1 MNQSY
6 GECPHSCSRA
16 CAAPASM
23 ASNGCARHRSGRRA
37 RALSRSALG
46 LAALALALAAGPCF
60 AGAWVQDEGA
70 ALVILKASHS
80 DGGAVYNSHSQSRN
94 FPDAGRSRQDQLNL
108 YAEYALSADLTL
120 VGNFYF
126 SKADYR
132 NDASYGDRHA
142 TGWADQEVGLRYRLD
157 PDGRDGPWQGAAQV
171 LALIPG
177 YGRQDW
183 RDVANDRDHPALG
196 QGDYGAEL
204 RYSVGRGYRAG
215 SLDGY
220 VDLGAAVRLRGG
232 DAADE
237 ARLDISSGLALAP
250 RWMLIGELN
259 VIQGLGNGNGPNP
272 VYAPGDS
279 TPIRGNNYDLT
290 KLQASLLH
298 TLPGGTQLQLGYQ
311 QPLAG
316 RNTGGAGGPFVAA
329 WWRF

>member
-1 MNQSY
+1 MNHLHDERARSWS
-6 GECPHSCSRA
+6 HA
-16 CAAPASM
+16 CAAPSFLDDP
-23 ASNGCARHRSGRRA
+23 GGPRPRRRA
-37 RALSRSALG
+37 RAWSTLALG
-46 LAALALALAAGPCF
+46 LAAAVAAAPCF
-60 AGAWVQDEGA
+60 AGAWVQDDGA
-70 ALVILKASHS
+70 GLAILKASHS
-80 DGGAVYNSHSQSRN
+80 DGGAVYNSHGQDQN

-108 YAEYALSADLTL
+108 YAEYGLSADLTL
-120 VGNFYF
+120 VGNVYF
-126 SKADYR
+126 SKIGYR
-132 NDASYGDRHA
+132 NDSGYGNQHT
-142 TGWADQEVGLRYRLD
+142 TGWADQEIGLRYRLD
-157 PDGRDGPWQGAAQV
+157 PDGRDGPWQGALQV

-177 YGRQDW
+177 YSRQD
-183 RDVANDRDHPALG
+183 AADRDRPALG

-215 SLDGY
+215 TRDGY

-232 DAADE
+232 DSADE

-272 VYAPGDS
+272 VYAPG
-279 TPIRGNNYDLT
+279 TPILGNNFDLT

-298 TLPGGTQLQLGYQ
+298 TLPGGAQLQLGYQ
-311 QPLAG
+311 QPVAG

>member
-1 MNQSY
+1 
-6 GECPHSCSRA
+6 
-16 CAAPASM
+16 M
-23 ASNGCARHRSGRRA
+23 ANTGGLRQQPGRRT
-37 RALSRSALG
+37 RALLPALALG
-46 LAALALALAAGPCF
+46 LAAMAAGPCF

-70 ALVILKASHS
+70 ALAILKASHS
-80 DGGAVYNSHSQSRN
+80 DGGAVYNSHGQSQN
-94 FPDAGRSRQDQLNL
+94 FPDAGRSRQDQLNF
-108 YAEYALSADLTL
+108 YAEYGLSADLTL

-126 SKADYR
+126 SKVGYR
-132 NDASYGDRHA
+132 NDSGYGDQHT
-142 TGWADQEVGLRYRLD
+142 TGWADQEIGLRYRLD
-157 PDGRDGPWQGAAQV
+157 PDGRDGPWQGAVQV

-177 YGRQDW
+177 YGRQGAD
-183 RDVANDRDHPALG
+183 DRDHPALG

-215 SLDGY
+215 SRDGY

-232 DAADE
+232 DSADE

-272 VYAPGDS
+272 VYAPG

-311 QPLAG
+311 QPVAG

>member
-6 GECPHSCSRA
+6 GERPRSWSRVCATPSSVAGNGRTRSLPGKCA
-16 CAAPASM
+16 CALS
-23 ASNGCARHRSGRRA
+23 
-37 RALSRSALG
+37 ALALG
-46 LAALALALAAGPCF
+46 LAALAAGPCF

-70 ALVILKASHS
+70 ALAILKASHS
-80 DGGAVYNSHSQSRN
+80 DGGAVYNSHGQDQN

-126 SKADYR
+126 SKVGYR
-132 NDASYGDRHA
+132 NDSGYGNQHT
-142 TGWADQEVGLRYRLD
+142 TGWADQEIGLRYRLD
-157 PDGRDGPWQGAAQV
+157 PDGRNGPWQGALQV

-177 YGRQDW
+177 YSRQDA
-183 RDVANDRDHPALG
+183 DDRDHPALG
-196 QGDYGAEL
+196 QGDEGAEL

-215 SLDGY
+215 GLDGY

-232 DAADE
+232 DSADE
-237 ARLDISSGLALAP
+237 ARVDISSGLAVAP

-272 VYAPGDS
+272 VYAPG

-298 TLPGGTQLQLGYQ
+298 TLPGGTQVQLGYQ
-311 QPLAG
+311 QPVAG

>member
-6 GECPHSCSRA
+6 GERPRSCSRV
-16 CAAPASM
+16 CATPSSVAD
-23 ASNGCARHRSGRRA
+23 NGCARHRPARRA
-37 RALSRSALG
+37 RRLSTLALG
-46 LAALALALAAGPCF
+46 LAALAAGPCF
-60 AGAWVQDEGA
+60 AGAWVQDDGA
-70 ALVILKASHS
+70 ALAILKASHS
-80 DGGAVYNSHSQSRN
+80 DGGAVYNSHGQDQN

-108 YAEYALSADLTL
+108 YAEYGLSADLTL

-126 SKADYR
+126 SKVDYR
-132 NDASYGDRHA
+132 NDTSYGDRHA

-157 PDGRDGPWQGAAQV
+157 PDGNDGPWQGAVQV

-183 RDVANDRDHPALG
+183 RDVAKNRDHPALG

-215 SLDGY
+215 NLDGY

-232 DAADE
+232 DSADE

-279 TPIRGNNYDLT
+279 TPIRSNNYDLT

-311 QPLAG
+311 QPVAG

>member
-1 MNQSY
+1 MYQSY
-6 GECPHSCSRA
+6 DERLRPRA
-16 CAAPASM
+16 CTAAAFSVTRTG
-23 ASNGCARHRSGRRA
+23 SRRA
-37 RALSRSALG
+37 RASSVLVMG
-46 LAALALALAAGPCF
+46 LAALVAGPCL
-60 AGAWVQDEGA
+60 AGAWGQDEGA

-80 DGGAVYNSHSQSRN
+80 DGGAVYNSHGQRQN

-108 YAEYALSADLTL
+108 YAEYGFSADLTL

-126 SKADYR
+126 SKAGYR
-132 NDASYGDRHA
+132 NDSGYGNRHT
-142 TGWADQEVGLRYRLD
+142 TGWADQEVGLRYRLN
-157 PDGRDGPWQGAAQV
+157 PDGDGPWQGAAQV

-177 YGRQDW
+177 YRRQRPPPE
-183 RDVANDRDHPALG
+183 RDRPALG

-215 SLDGY
+215 SRDGY

-232 DAADE
+232 DSADE
-237 ARLDISSGLALAP
+237 ARVDISSGLALAP
-250 RWMLIGELN
+250 RWMLIGEFN
-259 VIQGLGNGNGPNP
+259 VIQSLGNGNGPNP
-272 VYAPGDS
+272 VYAPG
-279 TPIRGNNYDLT
+279 TPIRGNNYDLS

-311 QPLAG
+311 QPVAG

>member
-6 GECPHSCSRA
+6 AERA
-16 CAAPASM
+16 RSWLHVCAAPASI
-23 ASNGCARHRSGRRA
+23 ANSGGARHRPGRRA
-37 RALSRSALG
+37 RTLSRLALG
-46 LAALALALAAGPCF
+46 LAALAAGPCC

-80 DGGAVYNSHSQSRN
+80 DGGAVYNSHGQDQN

-120 VGNFYF
+120 VGNVYF
-126 SKADYR
+126 SKVGYR
-132 NDASYGDRHA
+132 NDRNYGNQHT
-142 TGWADQEVGLRYRLD
+142 TGWADQEIGLRYRLD
-157 PDGRDGPWQGAAQV
+157 PDGRDGPWQGALQV

-177 YGRQDW
+177 YSRQDA
-183 RDVANDRDHPALG
+183 DNRDHPALG

-204 RYSVGRGYRAG
+204 RYSLGRGYRAG
-215 SLDGY
+215 NLDGY

-232 DAADE
+232 DSADE
-237 ARLDISSGLALAP
+237 ARVDISSGLALAP

-259 VIQGLGNGNGPNP
+259 VIQSLGNGNGPNP

-311 QPLAG
+311 QPVAG

-329 WWRF
+329 WLRF

>member
-1 MNQSY
+1 MNQPY
-6 GECPHSCSRA
+6 DERPRSRSRV
-16 CAAPASM
+16 CASPFPVA
-23 ASNGCARHRSGRRA
+23 GDGRA
-37 RALSRSALG
+37 RRRPGRHARGLSTLALG
-46 LAALALALAAGPCF
+46 LAALAAGPCF
-60 AGAWVQDEGA
+60 AGAWVQDDGA
-70 ALVILKASHS
+70 ALAILKVSHS
-80 DGGAVYNSHSQSRN
+80 DGGAVYNSHGQDQN
-94 FPDAGRSRQDQLNL
+94 FPDAGRSRQDQANL
-108 YAEYALSADLTL
+108 YAEYGLSADLTL

-126 SKADYR
+126 NKVGYR
-132 NDASYGDRHA
+132 NDSGYGNQHT
-142 TGWADQEVGLRYRLD
+142 TGWADQEIGLRYRLD
-157 PDGRDGPWQGAAQV
+157 PDGRDGPWQGALQV

-177 YGRQDW
+177 YSRQG
-183 RDVANDRDHPALG
+183 AADRDHPALG

-215 SLDGY
+215 NLDGY

-232 DAADE
+232 DSADE

-272 VYAPGDS
+272 VYAPG

-311 QPLAG
+311 QPVAG

>member
-1 MNQSY
+1 MHQSY
-6 GECPHSCSRA
+6 DGRLRSRPRA
-16 CAAPASM
+16 CAAASTVTR
-23 ASNGCARHRSGRRA
+23 NGYRRA
-37 RALSRSALG
+37 RALSTLAVG
-46 LAALALALAAGPCF
+46 LAALAAGPCL

-70 ALVILKASHS
+70 ALAILKASHS
-80 DGGAVYNSHSQSRN
+80 DGGAVYNSHGQDQN

-108 YAEYALSADLTL
+108 YAEYGLSADLTL
-120 VGNFYF
+120 VGNVYF
-126 SKADYR
+126 SKAGYR
-132 NDASYGDRHA
+132 NDNGYGNRHT

-157 PDGRDGPWQGAAQV
+157 PDGDGPWQGAAQV

-177 YGRQDW
+177 YGRQGRPPE
-183 RDVANDRDHPALG
+183 RDRPALG
-196 QGDYGAEL
+196 QGDYGVEL

-215 SLDGY
+215 SHDGY

-232 DAADE
+232 DSADE

-272 VYAPGDS
+272 VYAPD

-311 QPLAG
+311 QPVAG

>member
-1 MNQSY
+1 MNQPY
-6 GECPHSCSRA
+6 GERARSWSHA
-16 CAAPASM
+16 CAASLSM
-23 ASNGCARHRSGRRA
+23 ANAGCVRPRPGRRA
-37 RALSRSALG
+37 RALSALALG
-46 LAALALALAAGPCF
+46 LAAVTAGPCF

-70 ALVILKASHS
+70 ALAILKASHS
-80 DGGAVYNSHSQSRN
+80 DGGAVYNSHGQSQN

-108 YAEYALSADLTL
+108 YAEYGLSADLTV

-126 SKADYR
+126 SKVGYR
-132 NDASYGDRHA
+132 NDSGYGNQHT
-142 TGWADQEVGLRYRLD
+142 TGWADQEIGLRYRLD
-157 PDGRDGPWQGAAQV
+157 PDGRDGPWQGAVQV
-171 LALIPG
+171 LALLPG
-177 YGRQDW
+177 YGRQGAD
-183 RDVANDRDHPALG
+183 DRDRPALG

-215 SLDGY
+215 SRDGY

-232 DAADE
+232 DSADE

-272 VYAPGDS
+272 VYAPG

-298 TLPGGTQLQLGYQ
+298 TLPGGTQVQLGYQ
-311 QPLAG
+311 QPVAG

>member
-6 GECPHSCSRA
+6 GARA
-16 CAAPASM
+16 RSWPRVCAAPASM
-23 ASNGCARHRSGRRA
+23 TSTGGARHRPGRRA
-37 RALSRSALG
+37 RTLSRLALG
-46 LAALALALAAGPCF
+46 LAALAAGPCC

-80 DGGAVYNSHSQSRN
+80 DGGAVYNSHGQDQN

-120 VGNFYF
+120 VGNVYF
-126 SKADYR
+126 SKAGYR
-132 NDASYGDRHA
+132 NDSGYGNQHT
-142 TGWADQEVGLRYRLD
+142 TGWADQEVGLRYRLG
-157 PDGRDGPWQGAAQV
+157 PDGRNGPWHGALQV

-177 YGRQDW
+177 YSRQDA
-183 RDVANDRDHPALG
+183 DDRNRPALG
-196 QGDYGAEL
+196 QGDDGAEL
-204 RYSVGRGYRAG
+204 RYSLGRGYRAG
-215 SLDGY
+215 GLDGY

-232 DAADE
+232 DSADE

-259 VIQGLGNGNGPNP
+259 VIQSLGNGNGPNP
-272 VYAPGDS
+272 VYASG

-311 QPLAG
+311 QPVAG

>member
-1 MNQSY
+1 MNH
-6 GECPHSCSRA
+6 PHDERVRSWSHVCV
-16 CAAPASM
+16 APPSM
-23 ASNGCARHRSGRRA
+23 ADSGEPRPRRRA
-37 RALSRSALG
+37 RAWS
-46 LAALALALAAGPCF
+46 ALALCLAMVAAAPCF
-60 AGAWVQDEGA
+60 AGAWVQDDGA
-70 ALVILKASHS
+70 GLAILKASHS
-80 DGGAVYNSHSQSRN
+80 DGGAVYNSHGQDQN

-108 YAEYALSADLTL
+108 YAEYGLSPDLTL

-126 SKADYR
+126 SKVGYR
-132 NDASYGDRHA
+132 NDSGYGNQHT
-142 TGWADQEVGLRYRLD
+142 TGWADQEIGLRYRLD
-157 PDGRDGPWQGAAQV
+157 PDGRDGPWQGALQV

-177 YGRQDW
+177 YSRQG
-183 RDVANDRDHPALG
+183 AADRDHPALG

-215 SLDGY
+215 SRDGY

-232 DAADE
+232 DSADE
-237 ARLDISSGLALAP
+237 ARLDLSSGLALAP

-272 VYAPGDS
+272 VYAPG
-279 TPIRGNNYDLT
+279 TPIRGNNFDLT

-298 TLPGGTQLQLGYQ
+298 TLPGGAQLQLGYQ
-311 QPLAG
+311 QPVAG

>member
-6 GECPHSCSRA
+6 AERARSWSRV

-23 ASNGCARHRSGRRA
+23 ANSGGARHQPGRRA
-37 RALSRSALG
+37 RRLSRLALG
-46 LAALALALAAGPCF
+46 LAALAAGPCC

-80 DGGAVYNSHSQSRN
+80 DGGAVYNSHGQDQN

-120 VGNFYF
+120 VGNVYF
-126 SKADYR
+126 SKVGYR
-132 NDASYGDRHA
+132 NDSGYGNQHT
-142 TGWADQEVGLRYRLD
+142 TGWADQEVGLRYRLG
-157 PDGRDGPWQGAAQV
+157 PDGRNGPWHGALQV

-177 YGRQDW
+177 YSRQDADG
-183 RDVANDRDHPALG
+183 RNRPALG

-204 RYSVGRGYRAG
+204 RYSLGRGYRAG
-215 SLDGY
+215 GLDGY

-232 DAADE
+232 DSADE

-272 VYAPGDS
+272 VYAPG

-311 QPLAG
+311 QPVAG